1 MHLPQVVQKLHLILK
16 PFLLRRIKNDVE
28 KSLPKKKEII
38 LYTPMTEMQKQFN
51 DHLLKRTLHEYY
63 EDNGKT
69 NGTFHYQNNMSYQ
82 FACVVKLAIFYPC
95 QFVWVWF
102 SMQVPCLYH

>member
-16 PFLLRRIKNDVE
+16 PFLLRRIKSDVE

-38 LYTPMTEMQKQFN
+38 LYTPMTELQKQFN

-69 NGTFHYQNNMSYQ
+69 TGMFHSQNNVSYHN
-82 FACVVKLAIFYPC
+82 LLLS
-95 QFVWVWF
+95 WN
-102 SMQVPCLYH
+102 